1 MAQEEIRHIVRI
13 ANTDLKGHKET
24 FVALNRIKGVSFAF
38 NNAVCKVAKIDPR
51 KKIGLLTDEELRRI
65 VDILKDPQAFNI
77 PTWMLNKQREY
88 ESGADMHVIAVDW
101 DLAREEDLKRLK
113 KIKCYRGI
121 RHSLKAPVRGQRTRS
136 NFRANKGKVVG
147 VKKNKDAKS
156 GRT

>member
-24 FVALNRIKGVSFAF
+24 YVALNGIKGVSFAF
-38 NNAVCKVAKIDPR
+38 TNAICKVAKIDPR
-51 KKIGLLTDEELRRI
+51 KKVGLLTDDELRRI
-65 VDILKDPQAFNI
+65 MDILKDPIAFNI

-88 ESGADMHVIAVDW
+88 ETGLDRHFIAVDME
-101 DLAREEDLKRLK
+101 LAKEEDLKRLK

-121 RHSLKAPVRGQRTRS
+121 RHTLRAPVRGQRTRS

-147 VKKNKDAKS
+147 VKKNKDAKA

>member
-1 MAQEEIRHIVRI
+1 MVQEEIKHIVRI

-24 FVALNRIKGVSFAF
+24 YVALGGIKGVSFAF
-38 NNAVCKVAKIDPR
+38 TNAICKVAKINPR
-51 KKIGLLTDEELRRI
+51 KKVGLLTDEELRRI
-65 VDILKDPQAFNI
+65 MDILKDPIAFNI

-88 ESGADMHVIAVDW
+88 ESGADKHFIAVDW
-101 DLAREEDLKRLK
+101 DLAKEEDLKRLK

-121 RHSLKAPVRGQRTRS
+121 RHTLHAPVRGQRTRS

-156 GRT
+156 GRM